1 MLGCACAFLLLDFEQ
16 PLKSSTT
23 ISAST
28 AVAAAVAAPP
38 IIRARLVELFT
49 IGLALKDFRSAMFV
63 SPPPPWGSTHCY
75 GTEAATCKTADSM
88 RVRTRPH
95 GRGSWRSQHDVC
107 FETQKCF
114 SVQNASACSLRV
126 LT

>member
-1 MLGCACAFLLLDFEQ
+1 MLWLAGCACALLWLDFEQ

-75 GTEAATCKTADSM
+75 GTEAAIHEFTDSA
-88 RVRTRPH
+88 RV
-95 GRGSWRSQHDVC
+95 S
-107 FETQKCF
+107 
-114 SVQNASACSLRV
+114 
-126 LT
+126 

>member
-1 MLGCACAFLLLDFEQ
+1 LLLDFEQ

-75 GTEAATCKTADSM
+75 GTVAAIRKSIDSAG
-88 RVRTRPH
+88 VT
-95 GRGSWRSQHDVC
+95 
-107 FETQKCF
+107 
-114 SVQNASACSLRV
+114 
-126 LT
+126 